1 MSSTILT
8 SKPMRDASALTRPA
22 FSMPSEACD
31 SHVHVFEA
39 EAKYPSVE
47 TPHYTLPDGSLKKLQ
62 RMTDVLALQR
72 FVIVQP
78 SYYGTDNRCML
89 DALSA
94 AGTRAR
100 GVAMVG
106 ENCTDEELN
115 AMHLRGVRALRLDL
129 FLRSGWPTAD
139 IIAYIE
145 RSVRRTQAIGWHVQF
160 YTPGWV
166 VRDLLPFLAGLDA
179 DFVIDHMGY
188 MLESDG
194 LTHTD
199 FDRLIDVI
207 RGGRGWIK
215 LSAPYR
221 LAKDGNFER
230 LKPMARAIIDA
241 APDRIIWGSDWPH
254 IPEGGKD
261 TGTLLNL
268 LSEWAPDV
276 EARKRILVS
285 NPAKLFQFEK

>member
-8 SKPMRDASALTRPA
+8 SKPMRDAGTLTRPA
-22 FSMPSEACD
+22 FSMPGEACD
-31 SHVHVFEA
+31 SHAHVFEA
-39 EAKYPSVE
+39 AAKYPSVD
-47 TPHYTLPDGSLKKLQ
+47 TPHYTLPDGSLEKLQ
-62 RMTDVLALQR
+62 RMTGVLGLQR

-78 SYYGTDNRCML
+78 SYYGTDNSCML

-94 AGTRAR
+94 AGARAR

-106 ENCTDEELN
+106 EK
-115 AMHLRGVRALRLDL
+115 
-129 FLRSGWPTAD
+129 
-139 IIAYIE
+139 
-145 RSVRRTQAIGWHVQF
+145 RRTQAIGWHVQF

-166 VRDLLPFLAGLDA
+166 VRDLLPFLAGLNA

-194 LTHTD
+194 LNYTD

-268 LSEWAPDV
+268 LSEWAPDA

-285 NPAKLFQFEK
+285 NPAKLFKFEE

>member
-8 SKPMRDASALTRPA
+8 SKPMRDAGTLTRPA
-22 FSMPSEACD
+22 FSMPDEACD

-39 EAKYPSVE
+39 AAKYPSIDA
-47 TPHYTLPDGSLKKLQ
+47 PHYTLPDGSLEKLR
-62 RMTDVLALQR
+62 RMTGVLGLQR

-89 DALSA
+89 DALGA
-94 AGTRAR
+94 AGTHAR
-100 GVAMVG
+100 GVAMV
-106 ENCTDEELN
+106 EESCTDETLN
-115 AMHLRGVRALRLDL
+115 SMHLRGVRALRLDL
-129 FLRSGWPTAD
+129 FLRSSWPTGD

-145 RSVRRTQAIGWHVQF
+145 RSVRRAQAIGWHVQF

-166 VRDLLPFLAGLDA
+166 VRDLLPFLAGLNA

-194 LTHTD
+194 LDLTD

-241 APDRIIWGSDWPH
+241 APDRVIWGSDWPH

-268 LSEWAPDV
+268 LSEWAPDA
-276 EARKRILVS
+276 ETRKRILVS
-285 NPAKLFQFEK
+285 NPANLFKFEE